1 VARPRKLRSKKE
13 SNRIESI
20 QFVSFRVVSCRVV
33 SFVLVSGVS
42 YTYTIPCCTVLY
54 QRTRPLPTNE
64 TERNGTRCRTDGCD
78 AMRCDAMRSIA
89 VYRARTIVEPA
100 RLDPLPEPFPGSLVV
115 GSPRR
120 AVPSRSVPFP
130 CIAMVR
136 TMRRQTATRRA
147 APTSQPGTS
156 DEDERATQKVDA
168 ARYGTVLPP
177 STHHRAHTLA
187 RRAIP
192 VRTLHS

>member
-1 VARPRKLRSKKE
+1 L
-13 SNRIESI
+13 
-20 QFVSFRVVSCRVV
+20 SFRVVSCRVV